1 MIPKIARVRFFS
13 YIRSMNNM
21 NVQDMPDNIHNVF
34 KAAIVYLTA
43 MSDLGVVSES
53 CRKRLLFVATDV
65 YQNKMQVFMDNYK
78 QNEENV
84 V

>member
-1 MIPKIARVRFFS
+1 
-13 YIRSMNNM
+13 
-21 NVQDMPDNIHNVF
+21 VF

-78 QNEENV
+78 ENEENV